1 MTCLRCF
8 MGCTPCRPSHTRWA
22 QSGARFT
29 LRGGGYGAGMTTTP
43 SEPSP
48 DPEVV
53 PSGDPSGVP
62 TPDPMPGEDPG
73 TTPEVQP
80 ASDPF

>member
-1 MTCLRCF
+1 MTP
-8 MGCTPCRPSHTRWA
+8 GSHTLDAIGGFHPQGWWV
-22 QSGARFT
+22 
-29 LRGGGYGAGMTTTP
+29 RGRYDHHT

-48 DPEVV
+48 DPRVV

-62 TPDPMPGEDPG
+62 TPDPMPGEDG
-73 TTPEVQP
+73 ATPDVQP